1 MPKVNLTSDFAKE
14 IAKSLG
20 MADKWVDEWFEI
32 NEDKQGYFTAK
43 LKPKKF
49 LEKDQFRTVCAL
61 VRDLGGEGYL
71 QGMKMWKVPSS
82 FAKKTQTNTT
92 STPSP
97 TDARSKSESIPET
110 KVEAEGVQSSDEY
123 FIAKS
128 VQQIGYLYPI
138 LKDAHGN
145 VIDGYHRLNID
156 PNWPVKKVEEVTDP
170 VQLAIARLIANV
182 CRRDIP
188 AEEKTEWLRQIATLT
203 GWSPKEI
210 AANLPVSY
218 TWVMKYLPDEF
229 KERPGAGPSEY
240 PVTRRV
246 TQPQFISCALCGVA
260 TNQPVHLSGK
270 FYCENCAKKIVAP
283 SPLKPAA
290 PSQPSEPSTEARR
303 AAQPEL
309 AATTP
314 PLTQSEPSAKLAL
327 EETELIQ
334 CEHCHVHSSDCK
346 PWRGHNLC
354 SKCFEEAESNPK
366 KYEAYFDFSK
376 TKPVVKPET
385 WVKYFRYHADSIGA
399 LRSGKTCAVC
409 KREIQLG
416 TGIYYDG
423 CLIHKD
429 CLDSFREAR
438 MKPQVSAFEVKFD
451 VEAAKAGLPF
461 GESHMP
467 VCVRETVPDK
477 TYQLPKGVL
486 HVFFDGKTVHEGH
499 EDRDEALRD
508 VLRKR
513 GETVLSITY
522 ERVTEEALQSA
533 VEQVRAELLR
543 LGWTPKQQQ
552 EA

>member
-203 GWSPKEI
+203 VWSPKEI

-283 SPLKPAA
+283 SPPMPAA

-303 AAQPEL
+303 ATQPE
-309 AATTP
+309 ARADTSP
-314 PLTQSEPSAKLAL
+314 SAQEPVEPLEPSAKLAL

-354 SKCFEEAESNPK
+354 SKCFEEAESNPQR
-366 KYEAYFDFSK
+366 YVAYFDFSK

-385 WVKYFRYHADSIGA
+385 WKPDTAKESWA
-399 LRSGKTCAVC
+399 
-409 KREIQLG
+409 
-416 TGIYYDG
+416 
-423 CLIHKD
+423 
-429 CLDSFREAR
+429 FREAR

-451 VEAAKAGLPF
+451 VEAVKAGLPF
-461 GESHMP
+461 GESHVP

-522 ERVTEEALQSA
+522 ERVTDEALQSA

-543 LGWTPKQQQ
+543 LGWTPPKQQ